1 MMRSLYSAIS
11 GLKNHQIY
19 MDVIG
24 NNIANVNT
32 PGYKK
37 NRTAFATMLGQSMR
51 AASAPDQQETP
62 AFGGINGIQIGLG
75 AGIGSVDQIMT
86 QGSAQYT
93 GKDTDMMIE
102 GEGMFVLN
110 LNGEFLYTRSGN
122 FSFDESGNLV
132 EPSTGAILQ
141 GYDADKYDED
151 TGWEEV
157 DSATETVNIR
167 FHLGQEYVDDPDYK
181 LTGYSI
187 DKKGVIIGTY
197 SNGNQ
202 TITTP
207 IYRIALANFN
217 NESGLV
223 SMGNNFYTESNN
235 SGKADLGY
243 AGMDG
248 RGYIIPNN
256 LEMSNVDLAQEFTD
270 MIVAQRGF
278 QANSRVITV
287 SDTML
292 QELIDL
298 KRG

>member
-110 LNGEFLYTRSGN
+110 LNGEFL
-122 FSFDESGNLV
+122 
-132 EPSTGAILQ
+132 
-141 GYDADKYDED
+141 
-151 TGWEEV
+151 
-157 DSATETVNIR
+157 
-167 FHLGQEYVDDPDYK
+167 
-181 LTGYSI
+181 
-187 DKKGVIIGTY
+187 
-197 SNGNQ
+197 
-202 TITTP
+202 
-207 IYRIALANFN
+207 
-217 NESGLV
+217 
-223 SMGNNFYTESNN
+223 
-235 SGKADLGY
+235 
-243 AGMDG
+243 
-248 RGYIIPNN
+248 
-256 LEMSNVDLAQEFTD
+256 
-270 MIVAQRGF
+270 
-278 QANSRVITV
+278 
-287 SDTML
+287 
-292 QELIDL
+292 
-298 KRG
+298 